1 MKHSI
6 FGFKFFSR
14 ALGKNLIQ
22 PNLQQQNFSM
32 FYHKQ
37 LVILM
42 DFYRYDK
49 SIWTCGCWLWSCGRS
64 KNWKRFKIQ
73 SQPTDV
79 WKGSNLLMLNIP
91 GNILQFAQYTVYINK
106 TKLSIRILIALN
118 NLRLC
123 SPSNYN
129 TQKYL
134 KWDITLSSLL
144 NEQKKRKLN
153 TRRALADSVS

>member
-1 MKHSI
+1 
-6 FGFKFFSR
+6 
-14 ALGKNLIQ
+14 
-22 PNLQQQNFSM
+22 
-32 FYHKQ
+32 
-37 LVILM
+37 
-42 DFYRYDK
+42 
-49 SIWTCGCWLWSCGRS
+49 
-64 KNWKRFKIQ
+64 
-73 SQPTDV
+73 
-79 WKGSNLLMLNIP
+79 MLNIP